1 MNMSQVHVFDT
12 YARTQKG
19 RILHFDVVIPEKDPA
34 LALTHAKDWLARI
47 GEEGATVSQEN
58 CVYCHSE
65 TTAPDFI
72 VEQIARRGY
81 GIMKLEGCPR
91 DVE

>member
-1 MNMSQVHVFDT
+1 MPQVHVFDT

-19 RILHFDVVIPEKDPA
+19 RILHFDVVIAEKDPA
-34 LALTHAKDWLARI
+34 LALTHAQDWLTQI

-65 TTAPDFI
+65 TTPPDFI
-72 VEQIARRGY
+72 AEQIARRGY